1 MNYLFWTVLCFL
13 TITWYV
19 VVTLIVSYRGGKDI
33 KSMLKSLKDQDQR
46 NGICLPCEKGV
57 N

>member
-33 KSMLKSLKDQDQR
+33 KSMLKSLEDQDQR